1 MKTCGGWCDGESEK
15 ERLMGEL
22 GETVNLSPCLFLS
35 LPLSLLTLSLLG
47 SKDRAMCLRGRER
60 LREAGG
66 GDVAGSG
73 GRGEHGS
80 GGGGRG
86 EGRR

>member
-1 MKTCGGWCDGESEK
+1 
-15 ERLMGEL
+15 MGEV

-35 LPLSLLTLSLLG
+35 PPLSLLTVSLLG
-47 SKDRAMCLRGRER
+47 RKDRAICLRGRER

-66 GDVAGSG
+66 GDDGAGSVGG

-86 EGRR
+86 WGRR